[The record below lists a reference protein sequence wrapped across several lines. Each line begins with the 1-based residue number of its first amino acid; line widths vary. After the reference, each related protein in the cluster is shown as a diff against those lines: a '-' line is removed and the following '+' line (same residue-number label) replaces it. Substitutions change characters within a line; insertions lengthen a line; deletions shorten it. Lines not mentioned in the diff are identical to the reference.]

1 MIARS
6 HCRTRWAGSFALL
19 LAACAHPSGAG
30 PATETAEATDASST
44 LVERV
49 ATALAQGERAE
60 AGSGRAEQLAAASR
74 LLAVAG
80 ARPAEAGEPDLA
92 LHWADVAAERGTK
105 ANLVWRDRAL
115 GPAYRRG
122 RVAPHASV
130 SLDQLFL
137 AGRKAEIA
145 LMPVGGRGRLVLDVT
160 DDKGGLICR
169 QKTSDPP
176 AKCAWLP
183 VYTTRHAIRV
193 RNEGAVPAD
202 YYLVMK

>member
-1 MIARS
+1 MTARS
-6 HCRTRWAGSFALL
+6 HCRTRWAAGFALL
-19 LAACAHPSGAG
+19 LGACAHPSGAG
-30 PATETAEATDASST
+30 SATEKAAAPAASST

-49 ATALAQGERAE
+49 AAALAQGERAE
-60 AGSGRAEQLAAASR
+60 AATGAAQLAEASR
-74 LLAVAG
+74 LLAIAG

-92 LHWADVAAERGTK
+92 LHWADLAARRGTK

-145 LMPVGGRGRLVLDVT
+145 LMPVGARGRLVLDVT

-169 QKTSDPP
+169 QKASDPP

>member
-1 MIARS
+1 MTARN
-6 HCRTRWAGSFALL
+6 HFRTCWAGGFALL
-19 LAACAHPSGAG
+19 LAACAHSGGGGA
-30 PATETAEATDASST
+30 ATRAAAEPNDSDS
-44 LVERV
+44 LVEKV
-49 ATALAQGERAE
+49 AAALARGERAE
-60 AGSGRAEQLAAASR
+60 AGPGGAARLAEAGR

-92 LHWADVAAERGTK
+92 LHWADLAARRGTK
-105 ANLVWRDRAL
+105 ADLVWRDRAL

-169 QKTSDPP
+169 RRASDPP
-176 AKCAWLP
+176 VKCAWLP

>member
-1 MIARS
+1 MTARS
-6 HCRTRWAGSFALL
+6 HHRTGRAAAFALL
-19 LAACAHPSGAG
+19 LAACAHSGGSGAA
-30 PATETAEATDASST
+30 PEKAAVPEASGS
-44 LVERV
+44 LVVRV
-49 ATALAQGERAE
+49 AAALALGERAE
-60 AGSGRAEQLAAASR
+60 AGSGRAAQLAEASR

-80 ARPAEAGEPDLA
+80 ARPAEAGGADLA

-105 ANLVWRDRAL
+105 AVLVWRDRAL

-145 LMPVGGRGRLVLDVT
+145 LMPVGRQGRLVLDVT

-169 QKTSDPP
+169 QKASDPP

-193 RNEGAVPAD
+193 SNEGAVPAE
-202 YYLVMK
+202 YYLVVK